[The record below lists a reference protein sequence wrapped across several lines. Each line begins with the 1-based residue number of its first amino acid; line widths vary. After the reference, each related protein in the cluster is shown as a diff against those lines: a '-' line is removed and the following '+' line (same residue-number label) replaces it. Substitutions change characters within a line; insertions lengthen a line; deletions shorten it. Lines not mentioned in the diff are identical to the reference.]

1 METSAPDV
9 VNSSSADLAAE
20 AEAGR
25 TEVMMSLA
33 ERVSRLQPSGGDGGA
48 PPEGDGG
55 ASRISRYED
64 TFADFSPDDIRVAA
78 EAKRFFEC
86 HEGDRDFRA
95 AVEAGGKFTD
105 QQRRMLKDIGV
116 TFEPEAMELLWLQ
129 PDLIERF
136 PLLVIEHVNFED
148 VPSDVLAALAPYRE
162 LRIWLKW
169 RHRMDRA
176 VMINKFKLSARR
188 TLSPEYTAWRLRRVA
203 AVRNELGWFGWSLDH
218 PCHAVEMAVGCS
230 VQCYFCAFD
239 AGKLQTIFDLSRPE
253 NRELVRAVATG
264 MIRVLGW
271 PAGHGMLYWSTEPHD
286 NPHYVKLLGLWEEST
301 GAMLCTATARAG
313 VDWVRE
319 LIDYYS
325 TGPVPWPRISV
336 LSRGMLRRLHAA
348 FSPMELRDTQ
358 MLMQQKDVKAHR
370 TVEAP
375 RTEEAPGEGEGEGI
389 KVRARWRGAGHK
401 VPGGR
406 EKMLQQLVGADDLR
420 NVDFENRPE
429 GFEPPQGSIACISGT
444 LVNMVNRTV
453 KLISPCYTTRQY
465 PYGYRVFDEATF
477 DDGPEGFEAAL
488 KRIIGRSMVVRPYPE
503 MPMRW
508 RDDLK
513 VVPQPDGVTLLSP
526 TTQRD
531 FRRGELH
538 VRTAE
543 LIGRGDLTYEQVF
556 DALSDDPR
564 IGPMVALSMLDAL
577 FRKGLLCEVAITR
590 DYRARREAQDA
601 SLREPVVAAAAAA

>member
-1 METSAPDV
+1 METSAPDI

-25 TEVMMSLA
+25 TEVASLA
-33 ERVSRLQPSGGDGGA
+33 ERVGGFESSGGDGRRS
-48 PPEGDGG
+48 EF
-55 ASRISRYED
+55 RYED

-86 HEGDRDFRA
+86 REGDRDFRA

-129 PDLIERF
+129 PDLLERL
-136 PLLVIEHVNFED
+136 PSLVVQHVSFED
-148 VPSDVLAALAPYRE
+148 APSDVHAALAPYRE
-162 LRIWLKW
+162 LRLWLKW
-169 RHRMDRA
+169 RHRMDRS
-176 VMINKFKLSARR
+176 VMINKFRLSART
-188 TLSPEYTAWRLRRVA
+188 TLSPEYTAWRFRRVA

-239 AGKLQTIFDLSRPE
+239 AGKLQTVFDLSRPE

-358 MLMQQKDVKAHR
+358 MLMQQKDVEAHR
-370 TVEAP
+370 A
-375 RTEEAPGEGEGEGI
+375 
-389 KVRARWRGAGHK
+389 K

-406 EKMLQQLVGADDLR
+406 EKMLRQLVGADDLR
-420 NVDFENRPE
+420 DVDLENRPE

-453 KLISPCYTTRQY
+453 KLISPCYTTMQY
-465 PYGYRVFDEATF
+465 PYGYRVFDETTF

-488 KRIIGRSMVVRPYPE
+488 KRIIGRSMVARPYPE

-513 VVPQPDGVTLLSP
+513 VAPHPDGVTLLSP
-526 TTQRD
+526 TTRRD

-556 DALSDDPR
+556 DALSDNPR

-577 FRKGLLCEVAITR
+577 FRKGLLCELAITR

-601 SLREPVVAAAAAA
+601 SLREPVAAAA